1 MIDRC
6 HFMRSTVS
14 KTICLTEWN
23 AGKKKKTLIW
33 TFFFLLVFSP
43 VICCDQWHQYFVF
56 SLRFVLKRLVF
67 LGISV
72 MKLTQHG
79 SSIFCQNI
87 CTISVLVVYILHHLI
102 FVWLGVCLCL
112 ARACIVR
119 CIHSLC
125 RLSRES
131 LWDFVPMSVLGSCL
145 VGGGHG
151 GQTICASG
159 YEVRLNWSL
168 HRSVVFLGTTGTQ
181 FI

>member
-1 MIDRC
+1 
-6 HFMRSTVS
+6 MRSTVGN
-14 KTICLTEWN
+14 TICLTEWN
-23 AGKKKKTLIW
+23 AGQKKKNSDLNVL
-33 TFFFLLVFSP
+33 LLVSFFPSDLLWP
-43 VICCDQWHQYFVF
+43 MTSILRVF
-56 SLRFVLKRLVF
+56 ASFCPLKASFFPVF
-67 LGISV
+67 LWWNLFSMAAV
-72 MKLTQHG
+72 Y
-79 SSIFCQNI
+79 FCQNI
-87 CTISVLVVYILHHLI
+87 CIISVLVVYILHHLI

-131 LWDFVPMSVLGSCL
+131 LWDFVHVSFLGSCL